1 MSAMFKKSNSKLSL
15 AIIVSIVLH
24 VILIIIL
31 CYKVMQDDSNSYG
44 DINGQS
50 LNAIMVDPS
59 IMVEQRQRQSQS
71 QINQQRL
78 REQIDDQINKQTE
91 ALQQKQLEQQ
101 QLLKKLEMERLKL
114 DEKMKQDQLEAE
126 RLEAERK
133 KQEQLEAD
141 RKKEAE
147 RIEAERKK
155 QEQLEAE
162 RKKEAERIEAERKKQ
177 EQLEAERKKEA
188 ERIEAEKKKQEQLEA
203 ERKKEAERLEAEK
216 KAAQEKAKKEKQ
228 LAKQRAEAAKNEKAV
243 NDLLGGL
250 TSGKPNSSN
259 SPASSKGNSNE
270 AKDKF
275 INSVRTA
282 ISNKF
287 INPNKLYAGKS
298 CNLEILIA
306 PDGLILSLKVLGG
319 DEPLCRE
326 AVAAA
331 KLAHM
336 PIPSQELYNEVK
348 LMKINYTPN

>member
-188 ERIEAEKKKQEQLEA
+188 ER
-203 ERKKEAERLEAEK
+203 LEAEK

-250 TSGKPNSSN
+250 TSGKPSSSN
-259 SPASSKGNSNE
+259 SPASSKGNSND
-270 AKDKF
+270 AKNKY

-287 INPNKLYAGKS
+287 INPNKLYAGKY

-348 LMKINYTPN
+348 LMKINYSPN

>member
-188 ERIEAEKKKQEQLEA
+188 ER
-203 ERKKEAERLEAEK
+203 LEAEK

-250 TSGKPNSSN
+250 TSGKPSSSN
-259 SPASSKGNSNE
+259 SPASSKGNSND
-270 AKDKF
+270 AKNKY

-287 INPNKLYAGKS
+287 INPNKLYAGKY

>member
-155 QEQLEAE
+155 QEQLEAD
-162 RKKEAERIEAERKKQ
+162 RKKEAERIEAER
-177 EQLEAERKKEA
+177 
-188 ERIEAEKKKQEQLEA
+188 KKQEQLEA

-250 TSGKPNSSN
+250 TSGKPSSSN
-259 SPASSKGNSNE
+259 SPASSKGNSND
-270 AKDKF
+270 AKNKY

-287 INPNKLYAGKS
+287 INPNKLYAGKY